1 MNSLLPLFCTA
12 CGQKIEAGS
21 RFCGHCGATVSRPDT
36 ASDASLPSYDG
47 PEKAT
52 HPGGVVQVARTAI
65 NSWVMPFNASLL
77 FAGTLAGLFDFLS
90 PRLALLPVAAAVA
103 VAGLLVTLLL
113 RRYIAPSLPDSNR
126 LRMLLAPDAR
136 LHRSPLMIA
145 AAVLSAVMVS
155 GAAWSSALAPGGGI
169 IASKFDA
176 VRNAQQQLGVLQGLQ
191 KEQRVQTAVMEDIRE
206 GRSANPRRELA
217 NQGILWTLESFNSA
231 LKSHDLQAVG
241 LFLAGGM
248 RWRLYQVQHLLT
260 AQDDE
265 AARLFLSYPAQI
277 GQSASE
283 CADLMRTLVR
293 PDAATRDLPL
303 LEQKAHALTTME
315 RRFLKTFCAQP
326 ENVAAAAAV
335 LKQYEQSRQQALD
348 DYKRRQAAAVPGRQ
362 CEQLAL
368 ANGGQALFLEA
379 ASFNILAP
387 TTYTPRQE
395 LLASFNIALVTGGE
409 GLTPKLVESVKK
421 YCLTQ
426 ATPQA
431 SSAVSDTEVQGM
443 QQVMGALQ

>member
-1 MNSLLPLFCTA
+1 MNRLLPLFCTA

-21 RFCGHCGATVSRPDT
+21 RFCEYCGATVSRPEA
-36 ASDASLPSYDG
+36 ASDASKPSNDA

-52 HPGGVVQVARTAI
+52 QPGDAVQVARTAI

-103 VAGLLVTLLL
+103 VAGLLATLLL
-113 RRYIAPSLPDSNR
+113 RRYVAPSLPDDNR
-126 LRMLLAPDAR
+126 LRMLLAPDVR

-145 AAVLSAVMVS
+145 TAVLSAVMVS

-169 IASKFDA
+169 LASKFDA
-176 VRNAQQQLGVLQGLQ
+176 ARNAQQQLGVLQGLQ

-231 LKSHDLQAVG
+231 LNSRDLQAVG

-265 AARLFLSYPAQI
+265 AAGLFLSYPAQI

-293 PDAATRDLPL
+293 PDAAMRDLPL
-303 LEQKAHALTTME
+303 LEQKAHVLTTME

-395 LLASFNIALVTGGE
+395 LLASFNIALVTGGD

-426 ATPQA
+426 AMPQA
-431 SSAVSDTEVQGM
+431 SSAVSDTEVYGM
-443 QQVMGALQ
+443 RQVMGALQ

>member
-1 MNSLLPLFCTA
+1 MNRLLPLFCTA

-36 ASDASLPSYDG
+36 ASDASLPSNDA
-47 PEKAT
+47 PEKST
-52 HPGGVVQVARTAI
+52 QPGGGVQVARTAI

-113 RRYIAPSLPDSNR
+113 RRYIAPSLPNNNR

-145 AAVLSAVMVS
+145 TAVLSAVMVS

-169 IASKFDA
+169 LASKFDA
-176 VRNAQQQLGVLQGLQ
+176 ARNAQQQLGVLQGLQ

-231 LKSHDLQAVG
+231 LKSRDLQAVG

-265 AARLFLSYPAQI
+265 AAGLFLSYPAQI

-431 SSAVSDTEVQGM
+431 SWAVSDTEVQGM